1 MNERVKETLAG
12 YERASRFLEKERMER
27 LSLMTTH
34 EARAIFADLVDSA
47 SAMHLNET
55 DAEKML
61 RWRLQ
66 TIVAVRIAFKQ
77 LAQVK
82 GWI

>member
-1 MNERVKETLAG
+1 MNELVKETLAG
-12 YERASRFLEKERMER
+12 YERASEYLEKERIER

-47 SAMHLNET
+47 SAMPLDET
-55 DAEKML
+55 DTEKML